1 MMREC
6 KKNVVSL
13 SLLTFLRIYI
23 AGLRSGKLIGGM
35 YPEAVICI
43 TLMAAIAVA
52 SLLVLLFGLLKK
64 PIAAIVFSVLA
75 TVAFY
80 ALRWDSDD
88 RGVLPSSQY
97 RYGIAEYLY
106 PIAFIVVIAGAIWF
120 MVSRHIAKTVQ
131 QQLASSANNA
141 PAWSGVAAAEHVA
154 PSETE

>member
-35 YPEAVICI
+35 YPEAAICI

-97 RYGIAEYLY
+97 RYGIAEYPY

-141 PAWSGVAAAEHVA
+141 PASSGVAAAEHVA

>member
-1 MMREC
+1 MQEKCGEPFAADVPAHLHR
-6 KKNVVSL
+6 
-13 SLLTFLRIYI
+13 
-23 AGLRSGKLIGGM
+23 GLAIRKANRRH

-80 ALRWDSDD
+80 ALRWDFDD

-106 PIAFIVVIAGAIWF
+106 PIAFIVVIAG
-120 MVSRHIAKTVQ
+120 
-131 QQLASSANNA
+131 
-141 PAWSGVAAAEHVA
+141 
-154 PSETE
+154 

>member
-35 YPEAVICI
+35 YPEAAICI

-106 PIAFIVVIAGAIWF
+106 SIAFIVVIAGAIWF

-141 PAWSGVAAAEHVA
+141 PASSGVAAAEHVA